1 MADESPHVTLKHRC
15 CAPAALA
22 HAVKSSKSNRPTPRR
37 LDPGA
42 THIWYTWANSGSVA
56 SSFPQAK
63 PIARTPIWAIKGRAQ
78 PDAVPDASRADHSAF
93 SRRCSASSV
102 LPKAFG
108 DSANAASLRLLYSS
122 HSSEWNA
129 RIEGVC
135 KFLFGSFIYGL
146 DHR

>member
-37 LDPGA
+37 LNAGA

-93 SRRCSASSV
+93 SALLSVKCAPESIRRLRQRCKPQAPV
-102 LPKAFG
+102 QLPFV
-108 DSANAASLRLLYSS
+108 RVECTY
-122 HSSEWNA
+122 
-129 RIEGVC
+129 
-135 KFLFGSFIYGL
+135 
-146 DHR
+146 